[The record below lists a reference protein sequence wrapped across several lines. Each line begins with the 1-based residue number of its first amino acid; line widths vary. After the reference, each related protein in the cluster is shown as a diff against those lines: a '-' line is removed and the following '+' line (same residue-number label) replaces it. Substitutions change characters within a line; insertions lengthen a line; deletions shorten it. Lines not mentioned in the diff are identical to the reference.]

1 MSLFL
6 SWIFNFGKDHH
17 LHIHFDDFFKLW
29 IFLRPLKLRVK
40 HPNHEK
46 IVGNW
51 NYKWHSLVYSSHPIS
66 YFPLNNP
73 QNHDLPRFNWDLKQK
88 FVKLTLKVES
98 QCGNFRILREIN
110 SGNFEAPN
118 VPFLLRIFG
127 NFWHFEVWNLQ
138 KIKSKL
144 KNC

>member
-29 IFLRPLKLRVK
+29 IFLRPLKLQVK

-88 FVKLTLKVES
+88 FVKLTLKVEL
-98 QCGNFRILREIN
+98 QCGNFRIFCHSYIFYVN
-110 SGNFEAPN
+110 SILVILKPQKL
-118 VPFLLRIFG
+118 PFRHFQV
-127 NFWHFEVWNLQ
+127 WHFQ
-138 KIKSKL
+138 KIK
-144 KNC
+144 NC

>member
-1 MSLFL
+1 MKSNYFCEKNSIYFEERIKLTVLWKWKYFIKSRIVKVRNISLYL
-6 SWIFNFGKDHH
+6 QLNFKIREFVFCHEFSI
-17 LHIHFDDFFKLW
+17 LVKTITYSFTLTTFFKLW

-88 FVKLTLKVES
+88 FVKLMLKV
-98 QCGNFRILREIN
+98 
-110 SGNFEAPN
+110 
-118 VPFLLRIFG
+118 
-127 NFWHFEVWNLQ
+127 
-138 KIKSKL
+138 
-144 KNC
+144 